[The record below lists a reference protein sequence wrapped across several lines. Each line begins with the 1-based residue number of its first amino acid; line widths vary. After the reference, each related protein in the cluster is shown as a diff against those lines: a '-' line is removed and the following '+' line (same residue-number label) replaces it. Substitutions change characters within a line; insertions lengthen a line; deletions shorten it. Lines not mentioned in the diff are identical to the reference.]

1 MRRKICVQIPD
12 LAENLIL
19 LFTCKLYTEQ
29 DFLKNNTIHTYLTY
43 NQYIRTLVKY
53 CLCLNRM
60 YFIHMS

>member
-29 DFLKNNTIHTYLTY
+29 DILKNNTIHIYQTY
-43 NQYIRTLVKY
+43 NQYIRTLVK
-53 CLCLNRM
+53 
-60 YFIHMS
+60 